1 MGGLS
6 VSVSQLTKPQ
16 DVRLSRHIGMAS
28 GPSLGVILTS
38 EKLPTIGCSGLHAR
52 GLNSVSHKK
61 PSSRTH
67 AVSCR
72 NVKLVGCLSTVTW
85 PLCEATA
92 HNNNYTIC
100 RLLQCNFHR
109 M

>member
-38 EKLPTIGCSGLHAR
+38 EKLPTIGCSGLQAR
-52 GLNSVSHKK
+52 GLNSLTQKTFVTDTRSVLSKRETRGMFVHGYV
-61 PSSRTH
+61 
-67 AVSCR
+67 A
-72 NVKLVGCLSTVTW
+72 LV
-85 PLCEATA
+85 
-92 HNNNYTIC
+92 
-100 RLLQCNFHR
+100 
-109 M
+109 

>member
-52 GLNSVSHKK
+52 GLNSLSHKK